1 MSLEKPN
8 TDQATDGSLSGKMKD
23 SLRKWLRG
31 EVDDMLPARVI
42 SYDDATN
49 RATIKP
55 IVMLGTTSGQKVSR
69 AAIPNIP
76 VYRFGGGGFFM
87 RFPLQPGDLGWLK
100 ANDRDISLI
109 LQSQGEEDWP
119 NTLRLHSF
127 SDAMFFP
134 DTFRDWLIDGAD
146 AAAAVWQSM
155 DGSVCIAL
163 HDGEIKV
170 RAPAITWDIEGS
182 AVLNAASVEI
192 NASGQVSINSAGLD
206 HNGINI
212 GYDHQ
217 HGGSPTAPAGP
228 VSNTQGP
235 IP

>member
-8 TDQATDGSLSGKMKD
+8 TDQSTDGSLPGKLKD

-49 RATIKP
+49 RAVIKP
-55 IVMLGTTSGQKVSR
+55 IVMLGTTSGAKISR
-69 AAIPNIP
+69 ANIPNIP

-87 RFPLQPGDLGWLK
+87 RFPLNPGDLGWLK

-109 LQSQGEEDWP
+109 MQAQGGEDWP

-134 DTFRDWLIDGAD
+134 DSFRDWVIDGAN
-146 AAAAVWQSM
+146 AEAAVWQSL

-163 HDGEIKV
+163 RDGEINVK
-170 RAPAITWDIEGS
+170 APAITLDIDGA
-182 AVLNAASVEI
+182 AVLNAASLEV
-192 NASGQVSINSAGLD
+192 NTSGAVSINSASLD
-206 HNGINI
+206 HNGTNV
-212 GYDHQ
+212 GEDHA
-217 HGGSPTAPAGP
+217 HVGSPTAPTGP
-228 VSNTQGP
+228 ISNTGAP
-235 IP
+235 I